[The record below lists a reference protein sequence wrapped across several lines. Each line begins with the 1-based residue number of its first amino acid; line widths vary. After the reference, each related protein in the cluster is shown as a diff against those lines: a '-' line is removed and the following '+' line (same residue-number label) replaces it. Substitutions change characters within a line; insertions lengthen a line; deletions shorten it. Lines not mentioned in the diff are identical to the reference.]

1 MSDCE
6 TASGTLVSLGRH
18 ARPLFEDLVAETP
31 DVEGH
36 PQLDEVTDGEHVL
49 GGVGEGG
56 GVEVGLW
63 EEVREDLDDKASL
76 LALLLMSLSFSQR
89 ELSIP
94 KSFSETTLS
103 ITIPKGLTSVS
114 HS

>member
-1 MSDCE
+1 M
-6 TASGTLVSLGRH
+6 
-18 ARPLFEDLVAETP
+18 P
-31 DVEGH
+31 DVEGR
-36 PQLDEVTDGEHVL
+36 PQLDDVTDGEHAL
-49 GGVGEGG
+49 GGVRDGG

-63 EEVREDLDDKASL
+63 EEVKEEMDDKASL
-76 LALLLMSLSFSQR
+76 LALLLMPLSFPQR

-94 KSFSETTLS
+94 KSFSDTTLS